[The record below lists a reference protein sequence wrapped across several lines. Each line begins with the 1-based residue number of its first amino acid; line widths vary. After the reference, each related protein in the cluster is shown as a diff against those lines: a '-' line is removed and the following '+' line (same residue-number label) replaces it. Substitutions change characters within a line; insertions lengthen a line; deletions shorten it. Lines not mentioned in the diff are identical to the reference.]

1 MSAVFRGLL
10 RGTLLMDP
18 TGLRLLVGNSAE
30 LKLWKYVDL
39 SEIDVTHVRHVRKGR
54 RYMRPS
60 MNMFATHLTFWRA
73 TVQIHLDLPDVGLKL
88 VCQHFRHLRNPK
100 ST

>member
-1 MSAVFRGLL
+1 
-10 RGTLLMDP
+10 MDP